1 MDDEII
7 IIYDPS
13 APVAFDVEAVID
25 LAIINDNISPT
36 GTFIHIE
43 EADEA

>member
-7 IIYDPS
+7 IIYDPN
-13 APVAFDVEAVID
+13 APVAYDVEAVID
-25 LAIINDNISPT
+25 QAIIVDNSSPT